1 MRKLLNDA
9 DVESVKLRPKMARMA
24 FFFEKEIP
32 SLGIYAMIPM
42 LPDRKL
48 HGTEKGKNKLISAC

>member
-1 MRKLLNDA
+1 MRRLLNDA
-9 DVESVKLRPKMARMA
+9 DVESVKLRPKIARMA
-24 FFFEKEIP
+24 FFEKEIP

-48 HGTEKGKNKLISAC
+48 HEIEKEKNK